1 MKQEDR
7 EKRMS
12 EEENF
17 NKSSPASPRAPESQ
31 SGRRHWLLAGVGMAA
46 GLGGA
51 LFAWQKF
58 QPQGVMNE
66 AVQNFWVQEF
76 EKPEGGTLSL
86 QSMRG
91 KPLLVNFWATWCPPC
106 IEELPLIDAF
116 YVANQ
121 SKSLQV
127 LGLAVDQPSMV
138 RRYLGQKP
146 LNFPIGLAGYSGT
159 ALGQSLGNQQNVLP
173 YSLLFDANGML
184 LKQKAGKLEQSDLDA
199 WLRSVI

>member
-1 MKQEDR
+1 
-7 EKRMS
+7 MS

-31 SGRRHWLLAGVGMAA
+31 YGRRHWLLAGVGMAA

-58 QPQGVMNE
+58 QPKGVMNE

-76 EKPEGGTLSL
+76 EKPEGGTLE
-86 QSMRG
+86 MKEFRG

-116 YVANQ
+116 YNRNK

-127 LGLAVDQPSMV
+127 IGLAVDQPSMV
-138 RRYLGQKP
+138 RRYLTQKP
-146 LNFPIGLAGYSGT
+146 LSFPVGLAGFNGT
-159 ALGQSLGNQQNVLP
+159 ELGRALGNAQSVLP
-173 YSLLFDANGML
+173 FSVIFDAKGRL
-184 LKQKAGKLEQSDLDA
+184 LAQKAGKLDQADLDA
-199 WLRSVI
+199 WLKKVI

>member
-12 EEENF
+12 EEENS
-17 NKSSPASPRAPESQ
+17 NKSAPASLRAPESQ

-58 QPQGVMNE
+58 QPKGVMNE
-66 AVQNFWVQEF
+66 AVQNFWAQEF

-146 LNFPIGLAGYSGT
+146 LNFPIGLAGFNGT
-159 ALGQSLGNQQNVLP
+159 SLGQSLGNQLNVLP

-184 LKQKAGKLEQSDLDA
+184 LKQKTGKLEQSDLDA

>member
-1 MKQEDR
+1 
-7 EKRMS
+7 MS

-127 LGLAVDQPSMV
+127 IGLAVDQPSMV